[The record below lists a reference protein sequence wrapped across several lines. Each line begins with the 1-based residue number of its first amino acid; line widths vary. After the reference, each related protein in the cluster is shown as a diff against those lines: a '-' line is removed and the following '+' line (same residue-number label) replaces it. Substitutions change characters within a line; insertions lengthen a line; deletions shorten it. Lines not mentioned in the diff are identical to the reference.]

1 MKKVFALILVMV
13 MFALA
18 MTACSSKPAETTP
31 TEAPAATEA
40 PTDAPA
46 EEPTDAPAEA
56 TDTPAEE
63 PTDAPAA

>member
-31 TEAPAATEA
+31 TEAPAAATEA

-46 EEPTDAPAEA
+46 EEPTDAPAA
-56 TDTPAEE
+56 
-63 PTDAPAA
+63 